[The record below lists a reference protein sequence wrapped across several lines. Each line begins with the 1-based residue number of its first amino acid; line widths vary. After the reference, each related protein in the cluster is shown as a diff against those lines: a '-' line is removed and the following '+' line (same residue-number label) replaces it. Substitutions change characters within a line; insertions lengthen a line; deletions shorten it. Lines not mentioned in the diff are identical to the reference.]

1 MLFFTFSLCCCF
13 VTKQHFPP
21 WQWTASTANHSNV
34 QDSCYSS
41 GLITPFA
48 ILPCYLILPLLLTYI
63 LIFTVQQLCWPRE
76 DSYGVIGPILYSIW
90 SLSHSW
96 IFGNIRAAGH
106 QAATRVLPVLMAA
119 FPELKIPILHLNYF
133 LSKRSPTPLIN
144 VAPLYTPWLDQTVR
158 WVGKV
163 GCFLSACPSSLK
175 VWVLQTAS
183 IRQHHKLRTGLVKK
197 HCPLPY
203 HETQNQ
209 LKVTHAKLV
218 LDAVG
223 KVLTIQ
229 SKFPIHRVFK
239 TRCNIRKPSKNK
251 QILCKDSLSGY
262 TKICLLKVTGNF

>member
-1 MLFFTFSLCCCF
+1 MLLFRSHHTFCDTPLLPYLTSPSHL
-13 VTKQHFPP
+13 HPDLHS
-21 WQWTASTANHSNV
+21 STAVLTKRGFLWGYWSHLV
-34 QDSCYSS
+34 QHMVSVTQLNIWQYQSS
-41 GLITPFA
+41 WTP
-48 ILPCYLILPLLLTYI
+48 
-63 LIFTVQQLCWPRE
+63 
-76 DSYGVIGPILYSIW
+76 S
-90 SLSHSW
+90 SHKG
-96 IFGNIRAAGH
+96 IARPNGC
-106 QAATRVLPVLMAA
+106 L
-119 FPELKIPILHLNYF
+119 PELKIPILHLNYF